1 MIDGVLHRIFASY
14 IGARIQMGEL
24 PSKDDGSDD
33 AFTLIDVDH
42 ILTLYSVNSSAF
54 QVKETGQWCSLHA
67 YSIGHCPH
75 KLILK
80 RLYTITDEHGL
91 EIARLAGIHNPVIT
105 RTEQCLN
112 IDGDNGAIGKSNKKR
127 SIKIYFTPSNIR
139 IHEESFEIIE
149 YSLPIFDFL
158 RGEYY
163 DCGWGPVRSLIDE
176 GIAIEEQ

>member
-1 MIDGVLHRIFASY
+1 MIYRPPIYRIFASY
-14 IGARIQMGEL
+14 LGAKVRMGEVQ
-24 PSKDDGSDD
+24 PKDDGSDD
-33 AFTLIDVDH
+33 TFTLIDVDH
-42 ILTLYSVNSSAF
+42 VLTLYSVNSAAF
-54 QVKETGQWCSLHA
+54 QLKETGQWFELHA
-67 YSIGHCPH
+67 DSLDHCPH

-91 EIARLAGIHNPVIT
+91 EIARLAGIHNPVIM

-112 IDGDNGAIGKSNKKR
+112 IEGDNGAPGKSNKKR
-127 SIKIYFTPSNIR
+127 SIKLYYTPSNIR

-149 YSLPIFDFL
+149 YSIPIFDFL

-176 GIAIEEQ
+176 NFAIEG